1 MPNRCK
7 TEDST
12 VRRVRAYLRPVLARG
27 PVLTQVTAQAP
38 VSGLQGGC
46 WIARAAFGEQ
56 DLRWMIFREWL
67 FGDAPAWFRNFYLR
81 HGEAIGSWLK
91 DHARARAV
99 VRVAMTPAIRRVLQA

>member
-1 MPNRCK
+1 MPTK
-7 TEDST
+7 VETE
-12 VRRVRAYLRPVLARG
+12 RRHARAARAYQKPVLAKG
-27 PVLTQVTAQAP
+27 PVLTQVTAQS
-38 VSGLQGGC
+38 VSGLERGC

-99 VRVAMTPAIRRVLQA
+99 VRVAMTPAILHVLRT